1 MAFWALI
8 IMNSNFLN
16 FHDAVLIL
24 TFIECLFIVGLL
36 KVLPTARPQSRN
48 ILSFFFILNALW
60 VIVTLLSWNDE
71 LKKLWINT
79 TLFTPV
85 LTAFA
90 LLLQGPCLYL
100 YFRSLV
106 ETIDFKHW
114 KLWLHLLPFG
124 VVALAIIAFDVNG
137 VAWILKSPMPAETE
151 AAARFAWTIIRCLPI
166 IYIIAC
172 FSLIRRLHE
181 QQHHLYSVVS
191 PAKFKLDYF
200 VLWSFVTHWA
210 WAFFQYLV
218 GNFLSEEVNDIIGNC
233 EDYLVV
239 VQLNALLVLGLI
251 NARELL
257 NISPYDARKVVNQP
271 LDESK
276 IELVERVINEKKIYL
291 ENNINLERFAEA
303 AGLKPRVLSSI
314 LHAHYKLNFF
324 DFINGLRVEEAKR
337 LLADPAMA
345 EVSILDIIYKSGFNS
360 QSSFQRIFKRA
371 TGCTPT
377 EYRRTARSESQVS

>member
-1 MAFWALI
+1 
-8 IMNSNFLN
+8 MNENFLN

-24 TFIECLFIVGLL
+24 TFIECLFLVGLL
-36 KVLPTARPQSRN
+36 KVLPTARPQSRTF
-48 ILSFFFILNALW
+48 LSFFFVLNAVW
-60 VIVTLLSWNDE
+60 VVVTLLSWNDE
-71 LKKLWINT
+71 LRKLWINT
-79 TLFTPV
+79 TLLTPV
-85 LTAFA
+85 FTAFA

-100 YFRSLV
+100 YFRSLI
-106 ETIDFKHW
+106 ETIDFKYW

-137 VAWILKSPMPAETE
+137 VAWILKTPMPAETE
-151 AAARFAWTIIRCLPI
+151 AAARFAWTVIRCLPI
-166 IYIIAC
+166 VYIIAC
-172 FSLIRRLHE
+172 FSVVRRLHE

-200 VLWSFVTHWA
+200 VLWSFVTHWL

-218 GNFLSEEVNDIIGNC
+218 GNFLSEETNDIIGNL

-251 NARELL
+251 NAKELL
-257 NISPYDARKVVNQP
+257 NVTQYDAKKMANQP

-276 IELVERVINEKKIYL
+276 IELVEHAINEQKVYL
-291 ENNINLERFAEA
+291 ENNINLDRFADA
-303 AGLKPRVLSSI
+303 AGLKPRALSLI
-314 LHAHYKLNFF
+314 LHSHYKLNFF

-337 LLADPAMA
+337 LLAAPEM
-345 EVSILDIIYKSGFNS
+345 ESVSILDILHQSGFNS

-371 TGCTPT
+371 TGCTPS
-377 EYRRTARSESQVS
+377 EYRRNARISSDTAQ